1 MSNSPKPRYERVG
14 NSTQIY
20 HAMQLFDAAWQSVA
34 KGAAPP
40 RLEAVLETISK
51 TERPMFLRELLAI
64 ELECRAKQGE
74 SPRVADYLKRLPAD
88 AETIQAVFAEC
99 GIGGRQEHSPPESPD
114 ENHDHSEK
122 SPGTESTAGYKSL
135 SPGTAIGSY
144 TIIRLIGL
152 GGMGA
157 VYEAEHR
164 RMRRKVALKMISPSA
179 LEHPEALQRFHRE
192 AQAMARLEHPN
203 IVTAHD
209 ADQVGD
215 INFLVMQYVD
225 GDDLSTMVKNRGAL
239 PVDMALSFMVQTAR
253 GLEYAHQEGVIHRDI
268 KPSNL
273 IVGSNGLVKILDM
286 GLARLEESL
295 GEISSVNK
303 NLTQAGN
310 IMGTVDFMAPEQ
322 ALDAKEADQRA
333 DIYSLG
339 CTFYYLLTGQKLYE
353 GDTIMKRIMAHRF
366 DPVPSLN
373 DARQDIPAGLDAIFQ
388 KMVAKSR
395 ADRFRSMTELLAAVA
410 PFVSA
415 GLTGLDVAAPTPG
428 HGTLTR
434 DMLLQRQPAAVL
446 VKNPTRPSAPIV
458 ATEKTSPSAAF
469 DTQLKNLP
477 AGPSV
482 PAAHANKDRGGAASV
497 QKSFVEKSFAQKSGE
512 HKAAA
517 EPAVETEAGTL
528 DESRRWNQKV
538 AKESSSGLGT
548 AGGSK
553 SKNSRLKRV
562 VTLYCGL
569 LVVLIAAA
577 VIFLPKDNGTL
588 VIHASAKVKKML
600 AGKGIRLR
608 DATGEVHTLRP
619 GSHDLSSGDY
629 EIDFAKLP
637 PGIKI
642 IPESKRV
649 GVERGKSVEI
659 TIELAAEDAK
669 KPVAEDVD
677 SDQSHSGEK

>member
-20 HAMQLFDAAWQSVA
+20 HAMQHFDAAWQSVA

-40 RLEAVLETISK
+40 RLEAVLETISSS
-51 TERPMFLRELLAI
+51 ERPMFLRELLAI

-74 SPRVADYLKRLPAD
+74 SPRVADYLKRLPGD
-88 AETIQAVFAEC
+88 AETIQSVFAEC
-99 GIGGRQEHSPPESPD
+99 GIGGRQEHSPPENSD
-114 ENHDHSEK
+114 ENRGQSDKGS
-122 SPGTESTAGYKSL
+122 GTESTAGYKSL

-295 GEISSVNK
+295 GEVSSVNK

-339 CTFYYLLTGQKLYE
+339 CTFYYLLTGLKLYE
-353 GDTIMKRIMAHRF
+353 GDTIMKRIMSHRF

-373 DARQDIPAGLDAIFQ
+373 DARQDIPEGLDAIFQ

-395 ADRFRSMTELLAAVA
+395 ADRYRTMTELLAAVA

-415 GLTGLDVAAPTPG
+415 GLTGLDVAMPMPG
-428 HGTLTR
+428 HGTVSR
-434 DMLLQRQPAAVL
+434 EMLVDRPATAVQ
-446 VKNPTRPSAPIV
+446 VKSPTRPSAPIV
-458 ATEKTSPSAAF
+458 ATEKTSPSAAY
-469 DTQLKNLP
+469 DTQLKNHSV
-477 AGPSV
+477 GMSV
-482 PAAHANKDRGGAASV
+482 PAASANADRSVTASG
-497 QKSFVEKSFAQKSGE
+497 QKSVASKSFLQRSGE
-512 HKAAA
+512 HKANP
-517 EPAVETEAGTL
+517 ETAVETEASAL

-538 AKESSSGLGT
+538 SKESSSRLP
-548 AGGSK
+548 AGGSQTK
-553 SKNSRLKRV
+553 SSRLKRV

-569 LVVLIAAA
+569 LLLVIAAA
-577 VIFLPKDNGTL
+577 IFFLPRDNGTL
-588 VIHASAKVKKML
+588 MIHASAKVKKML
-600 AGKGIRLR
+600 AASKGIRLR
-608 DATGEVHTLRP
+608 DATGQVHTLRP
-619 GSHDLSSGDY
+619 GSHDLAAGDY
-629 EIDFAKLP
+629 EIDYAKLP
-637 PGIKI
+637 QGFKI
-642 IPESKRV
+642 VPENKHV
-649 GVERGKSVEI
+649 GVERGKTVEI
-659 TIELAAEDAK
+659 TIELAAEDDK
-669 KPVAEDVD
+669 KPGADDVD
-677 SDQSHSGEK
+677 SDQSPSGEK